1 MKNQSLLDVRLLSM
15 TMRTQMVSDILEM
28 GPRYDDTKGW
38 GLGWHICGD
47 ILGIGLRLFVV

>member
-1 MKNQSLLDVRLLSM
+1 
-15 TMRTQMVSDILEM
+15 MRTQMVSDILEM

>member
-15 TMRTQMVSDILEM
+15 TMRTLMISDILEM

-38 GLGWHICGD
+38 GLGWAH
-47 ILGIGLRLFVV
+47 LR